1 MRWFNYYGLIII
13 AIIMIPNIV
22 FAIKNKDGFQNY
34 RNNKS
39 IEILEQIG
47 RYGCFIFMIVNIPQ
61 TYFGWWFGGAL
72 AAYLIVNFTL
82 ITAYCA
88 IWGVC
93 FRKNTIFRAL
103 SLSII
108 PSIVFLFSGIM
119 IRSILLIISAALFD
133 SSHILISYK
142 NARKSSQL

>member
-1 MRWFNYYGLIII
+1 MGWLNYYGLIFI

-22 FAIKNKDGFQNY
+22 FAIKNKDGFQNN
-34 RNNKS
+34 RNNKP

-47 RYGCFIFMIVNIPQ
+47 RYGCFIFMIVNIPK
-61 TYFGWWFGGAL
+61 TYFGWWFDGAL
-72 AAYLIVNFTL
+72 TAYLIVNFTL

-93 FRKNTIFRAL
+93 FKKNNTFRAL

-108 PSIVFLFSGIM
+108 PSFVFLFSGIM
-119 IRSILLIISAALFD
+119 IRSILLIISAVLFAP
-133 SSHILISYK
+133 SHILISYK
-142 NARKSSQL
+142 NTKNNWL

>member
-1 MRWFNYYGLIII
+1 MGWLNYYGLIFI

-22 FAIKNKDGFQNY
+22 FAIKNKDGFQNN
-34 RNNKS
+34 RNNKP

-47 RYGCFIFMIVNIPQ
+47 RYGCFIFMIVNIPK
-61 TYFGWWFGGAL
+61 TYFGWWFDGAL
-72 AAYLIVNFTL
+72 TAYLIVNFTL

-93 FRKNTIFRAL
+93 FKKNNTFRAL

-108 PSIVFLFSGIM
+108 PSFVFLFSGIM
-119 IRSILLIISAALFD
+119 IRSILLIISAVLFAP
-133 SSHILISYK
+133 SHILISYK
-142 NARKSSQL
+142 NTKNN

>member
-1 MRWFNYYGLIII
+1 MGWLNYYGLIFI

-22 FAIKNKDGFQNY
+22 FAIKNKDGFQNN

-47 RYGCFIFMIVNIPQ
+47 RYGCFIFMIVNIPK
-61 TYFGWWFGGAL
+61 TYFGWWFDGAL
-72 AAYLIVNFTL
+72 AIYLVVNFTL

-93 FRKNTIFRAL
+93 FKKNNTFRAL

-108 PSIVFLFSGIM
+108 PSFVFLFSGIM
-119 IRSILLIISAALFD
+119 IRSILLIISAVLFAP
-133 SSHILISYK
+133 SHILISYK
-142 NARKSSQL
+142 NTRKSS